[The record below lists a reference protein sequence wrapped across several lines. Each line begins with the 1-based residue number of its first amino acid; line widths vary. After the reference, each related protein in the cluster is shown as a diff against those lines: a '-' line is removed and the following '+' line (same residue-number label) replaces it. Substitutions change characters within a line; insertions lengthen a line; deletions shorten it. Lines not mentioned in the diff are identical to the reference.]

1 MNKVNLSA
9 TELQFI
15 INEIDKNTRKLED
28 SMKQIKSSTQ
38 SVGTKWQDEQY
49 DVFKQKMMNYFK
61 QLNGIVKSLDSERD
75 LLKQFKTDLSR
86 ATNSFRR

>member
-1 MNKVNLSA
+1 MNKVNLTVS
-9 TELQFI
+9 ELQFI

-38 SVGTKWQDEQY
+38 SVGAKWQDEQY
-49 DVFKQKMMNYFK
+49 DVFKQKMQNYFK
-61 QLNGIVKSLDSERD
+61 QLNDIVKSLDSERD
-75 LLKQFKTDLSR
+75 LLKQFKTDLGR